1 MFVDH
6 VLESSKEQGLRRDP
20 GALGEQVS
28 KSHVRRLAGCTKPPN
43 HKHKERIGVDD
54 AIQAT
59 SRY

>member
-6 VLESSKEQGLRRDP
+6 VLKSSKAQGLRRDP

-28 KSHVRRLAGCTKPPN
+28 RSHVQRLERCTKPPN
-43 HKHKERIGVDD
+43 HKCKGRIGVDD